1 MPITLTHYLVL
12 SALLFSIGLF
22 GVLAKRNVVAI
33 LMCVEVMMNAVNI
46 ALVAISRYRVVPEGN
61 LANGLNGQVLTLF
74 VITVAAA
81 EASVA
86 LAIILA
92 IYRGRRTV
100 NVDEVNLMKW

>member
-12 SALLFSIGLF
+12 SALIFSIGLF

-46 ALVAISRYRVVPEGN
+46 ALVAISHYRLVPAGN
-61 LANGLNGQVLTLF
+61 LVNGLNGQILTLF

-100 NVDEVNLMKW
+100 NVDEVNLLKW

>member
-1 MPITLTHYLVL
+1 MPITLTHFLVL

-46 ALVAISRYRVVPEGN
+46 ALVAISHYRAIPEGN

>member
-1 MPITLTHYLVL
+1 MPITLTHYLIL

-61 LANGLNGQVLTLF
+61 LANGLNGLVLTLF

>member
-46 ALVAISRYRVVPEGN
+46 ALVAISHYRMIPEGN

>member
-1 MPITLTHYLVL
+1 MPITLTHYLIL

>member
-1 MPITLTHYLVL
+1 MPITLTHFLVL

-46 ALVAISRYRVVPEGN
+46 ALVAISHYRLIPEGN

>member
-1 MPITLTHYLVL
+1 MPITFTHYLIL

-46 ALVAISRYRVVPEGN
+46 ALVAISHFRQIPVGN
-61 LANGLNGQVLTLF
+61 LANGLDGQVLTLF